1 MSKTLVV
8 YVGVAIATLL
18 GHYTLWT
25 QRRISDMEFLL
36 NAADQK
42 EKIQDDQVNEL
53 IASLQQA
60 NRTND
65 SYKTEGYVAGMLD
78 VINKPDH
85 YMSIWHN
92 GYDRGSA
99 VQTDM
104 MNVSLKLKP
113 VTETAP
119 QPTPLEPAIPANEKK

>member
-1 MSKTLVV
+1 MSKTLAI
-8 YVGVAIATLL
+8 YVGVAIATLI
-18 GHYTLWT
+18 GHYGLWT
-25 QRRISDMEFLL
+25 QRKISDMEFLL

-85 YMSIWHN
+85 YMQVWHN
-92 GYDRGSA
+92 GYDRGAA

-113 VTETAP
+113 ETETAP
-119 QPTPLEPAIPANEKK
+119 QPTPVEKKD